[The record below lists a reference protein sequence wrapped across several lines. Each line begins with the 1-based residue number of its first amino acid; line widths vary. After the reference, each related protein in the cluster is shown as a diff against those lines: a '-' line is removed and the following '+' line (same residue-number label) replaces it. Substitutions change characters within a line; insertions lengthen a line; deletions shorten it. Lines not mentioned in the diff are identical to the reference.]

1 MLKSIQ
7 EGYNILFF
15 VILGLMLFGNTD
27 SKELEEDYTPVSI
40 NNIEQIRHEG
50 ISASAEQS
58 NNEWGSI
65 SDPSYQQTCG

>member
-27 SKELEEDYTPVSI
+27 SKELESNYPLESN
-40 NNIEQIRHEG
+40 NNIEQIRPEG
-50 ISASAEQS
+50 ISASATES
-58 NNEWGSI
+58 NTEWGDI
-65 SDPSYQQTCG
+65 SDPSY